1 MNSVHN
7 LEWFLSMNVTL
18 IRPIDASTGNGGTR
32 KGWAKSP
39 KEASEGESLPCQ
51 WCFCVLHVSPVAHGI
66 LTLRFFY
73 GISDTRRLKNLWL
86 LSFAFRLFGELM
98 TICRSSRMLSAALI
112 SNSPSAGFTNFCVP
126 KLLRSHCDFEDQSNA
141 RKRPRKWLIE
151 QDEAQLWKYLIG

>member
-73 GISDTRRLKNLWL
+73 GISDTRRLKNSWL
-86 LSFAFRLFGELM
+86 LSFAFRQFGELM

-126 KLLRSHCDFEDQSNA
+126 KLLRSHCDLKISRMLENA
-141 RKRPRKWLIE
+141 
-151 QDEAQLWKYLIG
+151 QGNG